1 MISEHWPEL
10 PQLGRRSVD
19 RCDVFPVALGVD
31 AIYLNRRGSMK
42 SMLCAA
48 IGTAHS
54 IDGRSYQ
61 PNPSKQQLC
70 SARAIHHSLLRSW
83 HQVRFT
89 AQSRKADQLAR
100 NGHSL
105 LASTQKL
112 DRPAAMS
119 LWVRWSNTTFMH
131 SPFEILKRELAGSF
145 RRFESVSDLA
155 SADIRIKEQTEGG
168 GAENSSRTRP
178 YREQAGRYG
187 ASSQSCTTR
196 CKPGQK
202 NSTGV
207 ENCQGKRVEN

>member
-1 MISEHWPEL
+1 MAPRLRPRTDQGHE
-10 PQLGRRSVD
+10 
-19 RCDVFPVALGVD
+19 
-31 AIYLNRRGSMK
+31 
-42 SMLCAA
+42 
-48 IGTAHS
+48 TADS
-54 IDGRSYQ
+54 L
-61 PNPSKQQLC
+61 SKRVKHFF
-70 SARAIHHSLLRSW
+70 RASRLAERLLRSW

-89 AQSRKADQLAR
+89 AQSRKADELAR

-207 ENCQGKRVEN
+207 ENCQGKRVENDGGATQQPRARPFCSISVKLSRLRSRQRVSAWY